1 MTARVALS
9 SPRAAIA
16 SRAATFLLALAAL
29 ALPDCCLTGRHAVGF
44 GMGSFAPICH
54 AAR

>member
-1 MTARVALS
+1 MTARVALALS

-16 SRAATFLLALAAL
+16 AFVLALAAL
-29 ALPDCCLTGRHAVGF
+29 ALPDCCLAGRHAVGF
-44 GMGSFAPICH
+44 GMEIFAPICH